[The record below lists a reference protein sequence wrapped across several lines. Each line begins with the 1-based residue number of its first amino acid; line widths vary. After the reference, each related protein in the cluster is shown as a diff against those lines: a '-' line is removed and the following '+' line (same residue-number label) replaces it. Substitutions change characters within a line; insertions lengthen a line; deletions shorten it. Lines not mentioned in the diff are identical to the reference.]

1 MPWWLYERAGT
12 VHCFVGLIETLL
24 PPRVSMAK
32 RILTPLDQ
40 LLAALQ
46 FFATGT
52 FQSVVGNVLKLS
64 KRSAGRSIHG
74 VANALCKIAPQ
85 HIYMNPNLLMVR
97 DD

>member
-1 MPWWLYERAGT
+1 
-12 VHCFVGLIETLL
+12 
-24 PPRVSMAK
+24 MAK

-85 HIYMNPNLLMVR
+85 HIVTDGSVSTAARHERKRRGQRARAEARPLRHPNWTGR
-97 DD
+97 IR